1 MPPRTLPGSEDGGG
15 HTPDGVATLD
25 LAGAAIAPASEYAEY
40 RSDPEPRTRL
50 GRWAR
55 WCTVD
60 TGQQVEL
67 AGRTHRWLTR
77 VIDIMVYFVIV
88 EIVSMLY
95 AIILWSDLDP
105 YISFSNGITIRLD
118 YGWLIWMIFI
128 IIGIFYEIVWVAR
141 RGHNFGKFVLGLKVV
156 RLEDARIP
164 GWGRCLSRALIPT
177 IWALWLLVP
186 YVGLII
192 FLLWIAPVLW
202 QPRRQ
207 GLHDKLTATIVMKA
221 DRART
226 GIQQAVTGFF
236 LAIAGL
242 VHLLIT
248 APTRDSLGRKTSDG
262 RFDNFEVATEF
273 AGGLVLGL
281 SCWIGAIV
289 FSRKALRRSK
299 ESHWTRRGIAVA
311 AVATTMATMILF
323 IVGWRTVFA
332 A

>member
-1 MPPRTLPGSEDGGG
+1 
-15 HTPDGVATLD
+15 
-25 LAGAAIAPASEYAEY
+25 
-40 RSDPEPRTRL
+40 
-50 GRWAR
+50 
-55 WCTVD
+55 
-60 TGQQVEL
+60 
-67 AGRTHRWLTR
+67 
-77 VIDIMVYFVIV
+77 
-88 EIVSMLY
+88 
-95 AIILWSDLDP
+95 
-105 YISFSNGITIRLD
+105 
-118 YGWLIWMIFI
+118 MIFLI
-128 IIGIFYEIVWVAR
+128 AVIFYEIVWVAR

-164 GWGRCLSRALIPT
+164 GWGRCLSRALIPA

-186 YVGLII
+186 YVGPII
-192 FLLWIAPVLW
+192 FLFWIAPVLW

-207 GLHDKLTATIVMKA
+207 GLHDKLTATIVVKT

-242 VHLLIT
+242 AHLLIT
-248 APTRDSLGRKTSDG
+248 APTRDSLGWKKSDG
-262 RFDNFEVATEF
+262 RFDNFEVNFEVATEF

-281 SCWIGAIV
+281 SCWIGAIA
-289 FSRKALRRSK
+289 FSRKALRRST

-323 IVGWRTVFA
+323 ILGWRTVLA